1 MSTLKEF
8 FKVVLQKCDKNHEKT
23 CKSVIK
29 SSENLAKMWFNSII
43 NIESSI
49 LLIGDDNFEEIYNR
63 KTKRMERK

>member
-1 MSTLKEF
+1 M
-8 FKVVLQKCDKNHEKT
+8 LQKCDKDHKKT

-29 SSENLAKMWFNSII
+29 LLENLAKMWFNSII

-63 KTKRMERK
+63 KIKRMERKQV

>member
-1 MSTLKEF
+1 M
-8 FKVVLQKCDKNHEKT
+8 
-23 CKSVIK
+23 IK

-63 KTKRMERK
+63 KIKRMERKQV